1 MRPNPARAAR
11 GAVTLLILTALAAC
25 DNVEW
30 GGASVQVITPPPP
43 TPDNQPGPDP
53 AALAGL
59 GLPTGRV
66 LFHVLRRQDGTAQ
79 LIPVA
84 ELGADSMRT
93 LRRPAGVSPEA
104 YEQRFREAVMDV
116 NSSFVLFR
124 RGAEVGTL
132 TVQAPGP
139 ATSCGVPTM
148 IGQPSTVAAAAG
160 EQEFIAFR
168 RGLSPDVSGEFAPP
182 QVDGTM
188 RRYASLIAER
198 LVLQGGLQRPRS
210 WPAAQ
215 RDLQAIDMVRG
226 GHSEMAA
233 TYLVGDN
240 LGVGPGQEDG
250 WAVFYVA
257 AYEQRAGYT
266 PFYSDVRSY
275 ARTGKA
281 APRLVDALN
290 WNGRDGAEML
300 IQVYGTREA
309 WYEAVSSDG
318 GSWQRVWE
326 GGRCIEQAREPRSI
340 GAAERTGQ
348 GR

>member
-1 MRPNPARAAR
+1 MRPTALRALRAAP
-11 GAVTLLILTALAAC
+11 LLILTALSAC

-43 TPDNQPGPDP
+43 GAGETPVVD
-53 AALAGL
+53 AAELAGQ

-66 LFHVLRRQDGTAQ
+66 VFHVLRRADGTAQ

-84 ELGADSMRT
+84 ELGADSMRA
-93 LRRPAGVSPEA
+93 LRRPAGVAAEA

-116 NSSFVLFR
+116 NSQFVLFR

-139 ATSCGVPTM
+139 STACGVPTM
-148 IGQPSTVAAAAG
+148 VGQPNTVAAAAA

-168 RGLSPDVSGEFAPP
+168 RGLAPEVAGEFTPP
-182 QVDGTM
+182 QVDGTI

-198 LVLQGGLQRPRS
+198 LVLQNGLQRPRS

-215 RDLQAIDMVRG
+215 RDLQAVDASRG
-226 GHSEMAA
+226 GHIEMAA

-266 PFYSDVRSY
+266 PFYSDVRPY

-281 APRLVDALN
+281 APRLVDALD
-290 WNGRDGAEML
+290 WMGGDGAEL
-300 IQVYGTREA
+300 LVQVYGTREA
-309 WYEAVSSDG
+309 SYEVVSGDG
-318 GSWQRVWE
+318 GQWRRVWE
-326 GGRCIEQAREPRSI
+326 GPRCTEPAREPRSI
-340 GAAERTGQ
+340 GIEERTGQ
-348 GR
+348 PK